1 MREKKFLKSI
11 FVFIFTLILI
21 GTQSLVFAKPSKEVL
36 QVEKPTFEITKSP
49 NSKLFLNL
57 EEKISKAEESE
68 EVPVT
73 VVFNKKLSDDEFT
86 SIENLL
92 GNPEI
97 KHKFEII
104 PGAAL
109 SLTKDQIS
117 KLEKSDLVKQVEY
130 DEAVHATINTA
141 SNWFGVSKA
150 RTDFAGIDGD
160 HDSSPDTYTK
170 NDIVVA
176 VIDTGI
182 DASHVDLDGGKVIA
196 WRDWVGN
203 RTTPYDDN
211 GHGTHVA
218 ATVAGTGEGNA
229 NYKGVAPGA
238 ALIGLKVLDS
248 NGDGTMSNVTAAID
262 WAVANKD
269 AYNIRIISL
278 SLGTSGSSDG
288 TDSTSLA
295 INNAFNAG
303 IVPVVAAGNSGPR
316 KATIGSPGAAAKALT
331 VAAFGDVGEKG
342 FFLADFSSR
351 GLTADGRLKP
361 DISAPGYNITSAKAN
376 STNQY
381 VAYSG
386 TSMATPFTSGT
397 AALILDANP
406 GLTPAQVISY
416 LTGTAQDWGPAGQ
429 DLDYGFGKLDSYAAV
444 KAAGGYTGTGIDIP
458 THLYKADS
466 LAGTNKY
473 DEFTITIPDTTYPI
487 SITLIHPNW
496 TASQDFDI
504 YLYNPS
510 GTQVA
515 SSESATRQ
523 ETIGYT
529 PTAAGTYKI
538 KILSYKG
545 SGSYSIDLSSG
556 ATVINQT
563 TNQ

>member
-1 MREKKFLKSI
+1 MKKSKILKS
-11 FVFIFTLILI
+11 FIVFTLSIILI
-21 GTQSLVFAKPSKEVL
+21 GTQSLVFAKSSEGV
-36 QVEKPTFEITKSP
+36 VEIEKSSYEITKSP
-49 NSKLFLNL
+49 NSKLFVNL
-57 EEKISKAEESE
+57 EEKIAGAKDSD

-73 VVFNKKLSDDEFT
+73 VVFNKKLTDEEFA

-92 GNPEI
+92 GNPNI

-104 PGAAL
+104 PGA
-109 SLTKDQIS
+109 SFNLTKSQIS
-117 KLEKSDLVKQVEY
+117 KLEKSDLVQQVEY
-130 DEAVHATINTA
+130 DEEVHTTIDTA
-141 SNWFGVSKA
+141 SDWFGVSKA
-150 RTDFAGIDGD
+150 RADFPGIDGD
-160 HDSSPDTYTK
+160 RDGTPGTYTK

-182 DASHVDLDGGKVIA
+182 DASHVDLDENKVIA
-196 WRDWVGN
+196 WKDWVGN

-211 GHGTHVA
+211 GHGTHVSA
-218 ATVAGTGEGNA
+218 IVAGAGDGNA

-248 NGDGTMSNVTAAID
+248 RGSGTMSNVTAAID
-262 WAVANKD
+262 WAVANKST
-269 AYNIRIISL
+269 YNIRIISL

-303 IVPVVAAGNSGPR
+303 IVPVVAAGNSGPQ

-342 FFLADFSSR
+342 FFLANFSSR

-361 DISAPGYNITSAKAN
+361 DISAPGVNIISARAN

-406 GLTPAQVISY
+406 DLTPAQVVNYI
-416 LTGTAQDWGPAGQ
+416 TETAQDWGTTGQ
-429 DLDYGFGKLDSYAAV
+429 DLDYGFGRLDSYAAV
-444 KAAGGYTGTGIDIP
+444 KAAGGFTGTEPAEPI
-458 THLYKADS
+458 HLYKADS
-466 LAGTNKY
+466 LAGTNRY
-473 DEFTITIPDTTYPI
+473 DELTIAIPDTKYPI
-487 SITLIHPNW
+487 SITLIQPNW
-496 TASQDFDI
+496 TTSQDFDI
-504 YLYNPS
+504 FLYNPS
-510 GTQVA
+510 GTLAA
-515 SSESATRQ
+515 SSEGTSRQ
-523 ETIGYT
+523 ETISYT
-529 PTAAGTYKI
+529 PATAGIYKI
-538 KILSYKG
+538 KVLSYRG
-545 SGSYSIDLSSG
+545 SGSYSVDISSG
-556 ATVINQT
+556 ADGITQI

>member
-1 MREKKFLKSI
+1 MKKNRILKSFI
-11 FVFIFTLILI
+11 VFSLTIILI
-21 GTQSLVFAKPSKEVL
+21 GTQSLVFAKPSTEVF
-36 QVEKPTFEITKSP
+36 QVEKPTYEITKSP
-49 NSKLFLNL
+49 NSKLFVNL
-57 EEKISKAEESE
+57 ENKINEAKDSD

-73 VVFNKKLSDDEFT
+73 VVFNKKLTDDEFA
-86 SIENLL
+86 SIEKLL

-109 SLTKDQIS
+109 NLTKNQIS

-130 DEAVHATINTA
+130 DEEVHATIDTA

-150 RTDFAGIDGD
+150 RADFAGIDGD
-160 HDSSPDTYTK
+160 HDGAPTTYTK

-182 DASHVDLDGGKVIA
+182 DGNHVDLDGGKVIA
-196 WRDWVGN
+196 WKDWVGN
-203 RTTPYDDN
+203 KTTPYDDN
-211 GHGTHVA
+211 GHGSHVA
-218 ATVAGTGEGNA
+218 ATVAGTGDGNA

-248 NGDGTMSNVTAAID
+248 GGSGTMSNVTAAID
-262 WAVANKD
+262 WAVANK
-269 AYNIRIISL
+269 ATYNIRIISL

-316 KATIGSPGAAAKALT
+316 KATIGSPGAASKALT
-331 VAAFGDVGEKG
+331 VAAFGDLGEKG

-361 DISAPGYNITSAKAN
+361 DISAPGVNITSAKAN

-397 AALILDANP
+397 VALILDANP
-406 GLTPAQVISY
+406 DLTPAQVVAYI
-416 LTGTAQDWGPAGQ
+416 TGTAQDWGTAGQ
-429 DLDYGFGKLDSYAAV
+429 DLDYGYGRLDSYAAI
-444 KAAGGYTGTGIDIP
+444 KAAGGFTGTGIEVPI
-458 THLYKADS
+458 HLYKADS

-473 DEFTITIPDTTYPI
+473 DEFTIAIPDTKYPVA
-487 SITLIHPNW
+487 ITLIQPDW
-496 TASQDFDI
+496 TSSQDFDI
-504 YLYNPS
+504 FLYNPS

-515 SSESATRQ
+515 SSEGATRQ
-523 ETIGYT
+523 ETIKYT
-529 PTAAGTYKI
+529 PTTAGTYKI
-538 KILSYKG
+538 RILSYRG
-545 SGSYSIDLSSG
+545 SGSYSIDVSSG
-556 ATVINQT
+556 ASAVTQT